1 MKKILIIDDELTTI
15 GLLKHGLT
23 VSGYEVTTASDGM
36 EGMVLAKDLLPHLI
50 ICDIMMPNL
59 DGYSFVGECKRDDT
73 LQNTPIF
80 VLTSHDD
87 IKEKF
92 NEGDIAGYFLKPVDL
107 RSILAK
113 VEQTIGDS

>member
-15 GLLKHGLT
+15 GLLKHGLN
-23 VSGYEVTTASDGM
+23 VSGYDVTTASDGM
-36 EGMVLAKDLLPHLI
+36 EGAVIVKDLKPDLV

-59 DGYSFVGECKRDDT
+59 DGYSFVGECNKDPE
-73 LQNTPIF
+73 LKEIPIF
-80 VLTSHDD
+80 VLTSHED

-107 RSILAK
+107 RAILSK
-113 VEQTIGDS
+113 VIETIGDS